1 MEVDTGT
8 GDNQHPMNLSI
19 SCSRMERTID
29 RVPLCLLLAREVV
42 SGDTGIMI
50 TTAIIQQISDRLQ
63 YAATIALQL
72 SQKKVSASKESIC
85 KNEIEE
91 KMG

>member
-8 GDNQHPMNLSI
+8 GINQYPMNLSI

-29 RVPLCLLLAREVV
+29 RVPLCLLLACKVV
-42 SGDTGIMI
+42 SGDTGIMR
-50 TTAIIQQISDRLQ
+50 TAAIIQQINDRLHC
-63 YAATIALQL
+63 AGTIALQL
-72 SQKKVSASKESIC
+72 SQKKVSASKESSC

>member
-1 MEVDTGT
+1 MDTGT
-8 GDNQHPMNLSI
+8 GDNQYPMNLSI

-29 RVPLCLLLAREVV
+29 RVPLSLLLACKVV

-50 TTAIIQQISDRLQ
+50 TTAIIQQINDSLQ
-63 YAATIALQL
+63 YAGTIALEKE
-72 SQKKVSASKESIC
+72 KKRYLAGKESIC
-85 KNEIEE
+85 KNEREE